1 MSRGKK
7 KGKKAPGYVYTADQ
21 YDKKIRSKNGEYLDK
36 EVIAETLDER
46 IARVFNENVKNI
58 VIRSR

>member
-1 MSRGKK
+1 MGRGKK

-21 YDKKIRSKNGEYLDK
+21 YDKKARAKNGEYLDK
-36 EVIAETLDER
+36 EIIPETLGER
-46 IARVFNENVKNI
+46 TIRVFNENVKNM